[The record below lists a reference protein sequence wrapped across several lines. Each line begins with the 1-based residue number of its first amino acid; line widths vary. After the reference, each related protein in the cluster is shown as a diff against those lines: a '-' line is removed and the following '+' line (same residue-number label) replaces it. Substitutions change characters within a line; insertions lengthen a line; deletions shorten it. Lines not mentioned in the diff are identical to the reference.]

1 MKVHPLVSCWA
12 NLLNQFSRCFPPE
25 KRGSTKPFT
34 QEYCPLGWSFNYAL
48 YSFIYILPSP
58 ESPRDQTPLRYDA
71 LFLPFLLGM
80 SPNKICNSKQMADVV
95 ERERERVPL
104 RIQSWFH
111 SEERKS
117 VLRLWLFRV
126 RHMLSVN
133 GSVRVRVRGG
143 K

>member
-1 MKVHPLVSCWA
+1 
-12 NLLNQFSRCFPPE
+12 
-25 KRGSTKPFT
+25 
-34 QEYCPLGWSFNYAL
+34 
-48 YSFIYILPSP
+48 
-58 ESPRDQTPLRYDA
+58 
-71 LFLPFLLGM
+71 M
-80 SPNKICNSKQMADVV
+80 SPNKICNSKQMADVF

-133 GSVRVRVRGG
+133 RSRAGREMKPKQMGSVKKENGDTKQEG
-143 K
+143 